1 MPRHNPLRGEDWRQG
16 REALFE
22 DLIILGIS
30 GIREEAGCVM
40 FDYNDVAVNAIAQEG
55 IRSRIEQFIIAWH
68 PDVIIVSDEN
78 SALLSAALGKGVPV
92 VHVTHALLFLP
103 FGPLSDFPSD
113 KEHVLLRH
121 VDLSLT
127 VSNFAANYMKR
138 HGGLNIEV
146 LGFPAFGHGP
156 WPVYDNFRDGYI
168 TLFNPSAMKG
178 IGVFI
183 DLAHQLPGR
192 RFAAVPTW
200 ATTQADLDVLADIPN
215 INLLPPSRN
224 VDDLLAKTSVLLM
237 PSLIESMSVL
247 TIEAMLRGIP
257 VVASSKG
264 DSPKRNW
271 ESNISLSLTGIRNS
285 GSRTI
290 DWRSSHRHRTS
301 IRGST

>member
-1 MPRHNPLRGEDWRQG
+1 MCSRWQV
-16 REALFE
+16 LFYW
-22 DLIILGIS
+22 S
-30 GIREEAGCVM
+30 
-40 FDYNDVAVNAIAQEG
+40 Y
-55 IRSRIEQFIIAWH
+55 
-68 PDVIIVSDEN
+68 
-78 SALLSAALGKGVPV
+78 
-92 VHVTHALLFLP
+92 
-103 FGPLSDFPSD
+103 
-113 KEHVLLRH
+113 
-121 VDLSLT
+121 
-127 VSNFAANYMKR
+127 SNFAADYMKR
-138 HGGLNIEV
+138 HGGLNTEV
-146 LGFPAFGHGP
+146 LGFPAFGYGP

-200 ATTQADLDVLADIPN
+200 ATTQTDLDALTDIPN
-215 INLLPPSRN
+215 VDLLPPSRN

-257 VVASSKG
+257 VVASRTG

-285 GSRTI
+285 GARTI